1 MWVVKFCAGC
11 QKSERRNF
19 IMLQSPPSSIETKA
33 SWAVAT
39 AALVTMLMAFGA
51 AWITAV
57 ALKDI
62 AAEVDGVR
70 SIPAL
75 ASALAWLGSGVG
87 GILMGRIAEKVGTRW
102 TVIFGSLMIA
112 VGLAI
117 STLGPP
123 WPLWIGHGIFIG
135 LIGLGGIN
143 APMYIYVSRWF
154 DRRRGSA
161 LALIS
166 SGSYL
171 AGAMW
176 PPMFERAIANFGW
189 RETMLWY
196 ALAEVVVIIPLAV
209 IYFCAPPEL
218 ILPAA
223 PHDSAAGKARVL
235 GWPPNLVF
243 GVICAAAVLCCV
255 PMAMPQGHLV
265 AFCSD
270 LGISRSAG
278 ALMLSVLLGTA
289 FLSRLIWGAIS
300 DRIGGLATV
309 LIGSAWQSASM
320 TAFLLTQN
328 EVGLF
333 TVAAAFGLGFSGIIP
348 AYVLALRE
356 LFPASEAS
364 WRIPTLLLFSG
375 AGMAL
380 GGWLAGLLYD
390 HFAYYAPAFATG
402 VGANI
407 LNLLLIGILVARQ
420 RLRFRW
426 HRERQ
431 RRSPRSRL
439 QPRTPKPPMPSLP
452 PRQSRKTPRRTSQD
466 ATTSVCG
473 EIGCGAPA
481 YGSKAGSQS
490 PPQLADRIASPQTT
504 PAKTA
509 SSVSTATIGANTNAI
524 MPITAST
531 LAQRIRR
538 EVIGAVATR
547 SGASSPEI
555 DSRASRPASPP
566 RGPSPT

>member
-1 MWVVKFCAGC
+1 
-11 QKSERRNF
+11 
-19 IMLQSPPSSIETKA
+19 MLQSPPSSIETKA

-196 ALAEVVVIIPLAV
+196 ALAEVVVISPLAV
-209 IYFCAPPEL
+209 IYFRAPPEL

-270 LGISRSAG
+270 LGVSRSAG

-289 FLSRLIWGAIS
+289 FLSRQIWGAIS
-300 DRIGGLATV
+300 DRIGGIATV

-420 RLRFRW
+420 RLRF
-426 HRERQ
+426 
-431 RRSPRSRL
+431 
-439 QPRTPKPPMPSLP
+439 
-452 PRQSRKTPRRTSQD
+452 
-466 ATTSVCG
+466 
-473 EIGCGAPA
+473 
-481 YGSKAGSQS
+481 
-490 PPQLADRIASPQTT
+490 
-504 PAKTA
+504 KTA
-509 SSVSTATIGANTNAI
+509 MG
-524 MPITAST
+524 
-531 LAQRIRR
+531 
-538 EVIGAVATR
+538 
-547 SGASSPEI
+547 
-555 DSRASRPASPP
+555 
-566 RGPSPT
+566 